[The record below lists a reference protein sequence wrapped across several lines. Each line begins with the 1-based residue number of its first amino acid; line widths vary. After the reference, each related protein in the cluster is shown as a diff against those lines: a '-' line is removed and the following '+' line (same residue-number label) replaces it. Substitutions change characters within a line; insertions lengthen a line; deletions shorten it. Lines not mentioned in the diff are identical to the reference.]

1 MLNYTQSP
9 SPFYFANE
17 KYCKQIESELNQAG
31 INYRG
36 RCDAWGYEILADF
49 ESKKLNYHLQCLKQ
63 QSTGGKH
70 LTDAKGVV
78 YAGIEINGTGFD
90 RSLVILFEKNSFLR
104 LFMSPV
110 NKKNIPAPYF
120 FKQNIK
126 SNFSAQPLID
136 FSIENQFSKFKI
148 KNGRFKLLIHVPV
161 MSPLHLI
168 SEIELLLST
177 KM

>member
-1 MLNYTQSP
+1 MLKYTHSP

-17 KYCKQIESELNQAG
+17 KYCRQIESELTDAG
-31 INYRG
+31 INYNG

-49 ESKKLNYHLQCLKQ
+49 ERKKIYYHLQCIKQ

-70 LTDAKGVV
+70 ITDAKSVV
-78 YAGIEINGTGFD
+78 YAGIEINGKGLD
-90 RSLVILFEKNSFLR
+90 RALVIQFEKNNLLR
-104 LFMSPV
+104 LFMPAE

-120 FKQNIK
+120 FNHNIK

-136 FSIENQFSKFKI
+136 FCFANQFTKFKI
-148 KNGRFKLLIHVPV
+148 KNGKFKLLIHQPAI
-161 MSPLHLI
+161 SPLGLI
-168 SEIELLLST
+168 SEIEMFLAG